1 VLKLLLNAIH
11 TNLFPMT
18 FLQGKEG
25 LMRVAEFITAQTLQ
39 KTQLV
44 HA

>member
-18 FLQGKEG
+18 FLQVKAG
-25 LMRVAEFITAQTLQ
+25 LMHVAGFITAQTLG
-39 KTQLV
+39 KKQLV
-44 HA
+44 YA